1 MKYLSIGF
9 LSALGLAGAMSL
21 SAASLAR
28 ADTDACVPPSVAM
41 MHAEFN
47 TSRAGGDAI
56 RISGDQAERFLYY
69 LNDKVGRDTDEWG
82 DGIIIERFPA
92 LGYNTVAIIDDGC
105 VDESKLIT
113 LDPRTTAMAFE
124 ASENRDF

>member
-1 MKYLSIGF
+1 MKYFSIGI

-28 ADTDACVPPSVAM
+28 ADTNACVPPNAAM
-41 MHAEFN
+41 MHAEFS
-47 TSRAGGDAI
+47 TSRAGGNAI

-69 LNDKVGRDTDEWG
+69 LNDKVGRDTDTWG
-82 DGIIIERFPA
+82 EGVIVERFPA
-92 LGYNTVAIIDDGC
+92 LGFDTVAVIDDGC

-113 LDPRTTAMAFE
+113 LDPQTTAMAFE
-124 ASENRDF
+124 ASENPNF